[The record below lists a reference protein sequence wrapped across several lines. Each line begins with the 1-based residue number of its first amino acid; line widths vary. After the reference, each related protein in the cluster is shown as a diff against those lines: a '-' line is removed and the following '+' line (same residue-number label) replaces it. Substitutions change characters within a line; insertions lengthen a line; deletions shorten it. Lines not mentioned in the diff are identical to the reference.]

1 MKQKILI
8 ILSSL
13 FILTNINYAQMKCF
27 FWTDDFGNEQNARIR
42 TLRAEERYY
51 DIQYQIL
58 NKPKV
63 NYNDVVLLRQAVN
76 QTRLEKI
83 GELQIT
89 RNKCFTRT
97 ERNPPVY
104 TRIYK

>member
-13 FILTNINYAQMKCF
+13 FILTNITHAQMKCSI
-27 FWTDDFGNEQNARIR
+27 WSEDFGNEQNARIR
-42 TLRAEERYY
+42 SLKEEERYY
-51 DIQYQIL
+51 KIQYDIL
-58 NKPKV
+58 NKPSV
-63 NYNDVVLLRQAVN
+63 SHRDVVLLRQATH
-76 QTRLEKI
+76 QLGLTKI

-97 ERNPPVY
+97 ERQPMVF
-104 TRIYK
+104 TRICQ